1 MDSYHQ
7 NSNFSN
13 SSNDHLLFNPANDH
27 LLFNPETKTRGYTSD
42 GWTFEE
48 NKIFE
53 TAMND
58 FEDTSSMAFFQHVA
72 SIMPGRTLE
81 SIQKHEKILM
91 EDMELIKSSDGNFE
105 DLVEEYIEMEEE
117 TARVRT
123 PRPRKKPIT
132 WTHEEHR

>member
-7 NSNFSN
+7 NSN

-58 FEDTSSMAFFQHVA
+58 FEDTNSMAFFQHVA
-72 SIMPGRTLE
+72 SIMPGRTL
-81 SIQKHEKILM
+81 
-91 EDMELIKSSDGNFE
+91 
-105 DLVEEYIEMEEE
+105 
-117 TARVRT
+117 
-123 PRPRKKPIT
+123 
-132 WTHEEHR
+132 